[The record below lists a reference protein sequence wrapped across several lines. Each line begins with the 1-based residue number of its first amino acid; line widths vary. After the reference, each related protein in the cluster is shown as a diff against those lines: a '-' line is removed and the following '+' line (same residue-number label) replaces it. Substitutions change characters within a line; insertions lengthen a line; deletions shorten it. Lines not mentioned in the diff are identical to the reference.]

1 MCIRDR
7 FKLEKADNTVIP
19 VVATTANTY
28 RVALEKDDSSETI
41 TTPEDGKFTVYGL
54 AAGNYKLEEIT
65 APNGYNKLEAPVEF
79 TIKDDGTTEVK
90 NAEGNSVAA
99 DSVDIL
105 NKTGALL
112 PSTGGIGTTVFYA
125 VGIIL
130 MAGAVFFVVRGRK
143 ND

>member
-1 MCIRDR
+1 M
-7 FKLEKADNTVIP
+7 
-19 VVATTANTY
+19 
-28 RVALEKDDSSETI
+28 
-41 TTPEDGKFTVYGL
+41 
-54 AAGNYKLEEIT
+54 EEIT